1 MNYRYMHPRDEL
13 VVTMERIYRYKM
25 TTTSGGNLSI
35 LDEDGDIWIT
45 PARVDKGALNPA
57 DIVCVRSDGGV
68 IGRHPPSSEFP
79 FHRAIYQARPGIRA
93 VVHAHPMALVAFS
106 IAHKVP
112 ETRVIPQAWQI
123 EGNVGFAPY
132 GVPGSEDLGLKI
144 AAKFSEGYDSVILE
158 NHGVCCGGADLQT
171 AFQKFETLEFTAKSI
186 IKARQLGEIRS
197 LTDVQLQLQTKSAG
211 GLRTFERDEIP
222 TREKELRRE
231 LCDFIER
238 GYRQRLLT
246 STAGTFS
253 ARVDK
258 DSFLITPYPFDRYDV
273 DPGDLVLVRGQKAE
287 SGRAP
292 SRAALSHRALYQAH
306 PQIAAVVNAHPINAT
321 AFSICG
327 MTVNT
332 HTIPESYVFIRDVS
346 LLPFETTYNNL
357 KLLADTVT
365 PRSPAAVLANNGVIV
380 AGKSILAAFDQLEVL
395 EYTAEA
401 LLDSRPIGGTQPM
414 SPAVIAELRNAFQ
427 LE

>member
-1 MNYRYMHPRDEL
+1 MHPRDEL
-13 VVTMERIYRYKM
+13 VVTMERIYKYKM

-35 LDEDGDIWIT
+35 LDENGDIWIT
-45 PARVDKGALNPA
+45 PARVDKGSLTPA
-57 DIVCVRSDGGV
+57 DIVCVRADGSV
-68 IGRHPPSSEFP
+68 VGRHPPSSEFP
-79 FHRAIYQARPGIRA
+79 FHRAIYQTRADIRA

-106 IAHKVP
+106 IAHQVP

-123 EGNVGFAPY
+123 EGRVGFAPY
-132 GVPGSEDLGLKI
+132 GIPGSEDLGLKI
-144 AAKFSEGYDSVILE
+144 AAKFNEGYDSVILE

-186 IKARQLGEIRS
+186 IKARQLGEIRTLS
-197 LTDVQLQLQTKSAG
+197 DVQLQLHAKAAG
-211 GLRTFERDEIP
+211 ALRTFERDEVP

-258 DSFLITPYPFDRYDV
+258 DALLITPYPFDRYAV
-273 DPGDLVLVRGQKAE
+273 EPEDLVLVRGTKGE
-287 SGRAP
+287 SGKTP

-306 PQIAAVVNAHPINAT
+306 PDIHAIVNAHPINAT

-327 MTVNT
+327 LTVNT
-332 HTIPESYVFIRDVS
+332 HTIPESYVFIREVS
-346 LLPFETTYNNL
+346 SLPFETTYNNL
-357 KLLADTVT
+357 KLLTSHVT
-365 PRSPAAVLANNGVIV
+365 LRSPAAILANNGVLV
-380 AGKSILAAFDQLEVL
+380 AGRSILAAFDQLEVL

-414 SPAVIAELRNAFQ
+414 SAQVIEDLRKAFK
-427 LE
+427 LA